1 MIKNFYLKYKEQI
14 NYVIVGVLTTLVSLG
29 SYYLCVI
36 TVLNPKN
43 DLQLQIANIISWV
56 CAVTFAFIANK
67 RYVFNS
73 KDKRVFREAMRF
85 VGARIATLIIDRI
98 CMAIFVSVNDLNDK
112 VAKIWV
118 QLIVFILNY
127 VFSKFFVFR

>member
-1 MIKNFYLKYKEQI
+1 
-14 NYVIVGVLTTLVSLG
+14 
-29 SYYLCVI
+29 
-36 TVLNPKN
+36 
-43 DLQLQIANIISWV
+43 
-56 CAVTFAFIANK
+56 
-67 RYVFNS
+67 
-73 KDKRVFREAMRF
+73 MRF
-85 VGARIATLIIDRI
+85 VGARIATLIIDMI